1 MIFDF
6 CSFND
11 NSGIIKIMIFLPYP
25 SEIFD
30 GMETADFL
38 ICEAKAYISS
48 FWKTFRYFIYLQTK
62 LKRFLPNV

>member
-1 MIFDF
+1 
-6 CSFND
+6 
-11 NSGIIKIMIFLPYP
+11 MIFLPYP